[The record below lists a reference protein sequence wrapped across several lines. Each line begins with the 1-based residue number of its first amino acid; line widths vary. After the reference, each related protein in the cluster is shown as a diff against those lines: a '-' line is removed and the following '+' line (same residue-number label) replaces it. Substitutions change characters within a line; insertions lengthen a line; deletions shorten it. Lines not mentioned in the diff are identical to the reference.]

1 MSQPINNPSPP
12 TLQVPCTGVLVQL
25 TIKQALNPQS
35 VMPHM
40 LAEVRDTVVLYL
52 DGHISQ
58 WWALCDRPGV
68 VFLFS
73 ATSVEKVE
81 QLMSTLPLVRE
92 DLVDLTFT
100 RVGPLVPLRILTGA
114 APVPQGA

>member
-1 MSQPINNPSPP
+1 MSQPISNPAPP
-12 TLQVPCTGVLVQL
+12 MLQVPCTGVLVQL
-25 TIKQALNPQS
+25 TIKQAISPQS

-40 LAEVRDTVVLYL
+40 PAEVRDTVLLYL

-68 VFLFS
+68 VFLFN
-73 ATSVEKVE
+73 TNSVENVR
-81 QLMSTLPLVRE
+81 QLMAPLPLVQE

-100 RVGPLVPLRILTGA
+100 RLGPLAPLRMLVGA
-114 APVPQGA
+114 ATMPQES